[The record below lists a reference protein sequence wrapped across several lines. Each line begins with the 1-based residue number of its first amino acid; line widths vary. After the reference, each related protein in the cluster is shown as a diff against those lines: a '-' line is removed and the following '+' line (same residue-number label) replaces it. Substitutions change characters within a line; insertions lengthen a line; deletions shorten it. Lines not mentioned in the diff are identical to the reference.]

1 MDWKDLTRKG
11 ELHAYLVSP
20 NNLEIIEE
28 ELLGI
33 DWSSLKISGA
43 YYSDSRTSGS
53 LRTHYANWNQ
63 DDAHTPFV
71 RIVYEIPEWNY
82 TRELGTFIVRNDPQ
96 EIAEGTHRTDLELQ
110 SMLYALSLEFPEKK
124 KAITPGALV
133 STAIKSE
140 LNDAGLAYVLDDI
153 CEYQVNG
160 LAILENGKSRLARL
174 FTLTEMSNNR
184 IDVDGHGTIRLKR
197 YIEPNIQTASC
208 RIDLNDP
215 RGIVK
220 DGIKRTSNY
229 LQQPSEAVIVYK
241 WTETENGESVEHEIT
256 AKATV
261 RAGDHASV
269 GARGY
274 KITAFEQVNDL
285 SPRTAQKAQDLAY
298 EKLRKQMQTK
308 TEWQINTTYL
318 PLWEGDIV
326 ELYVPYGA
334 EQYQGIRK
342 CLVKNIELSGEYL
355 DMTLTLK
362 ETAGGDE
369 E

>member
-1 MDWKDLTRKG
+1 M
-11 ELHAYLVSP
+11 
-20 NNLEIIEE
+20 
-28 ELLGI
+28 
-33 DWSSLKISGA
+33 
-43 YYSDSRTSGS
+43 
-53 LRTHYANWNQ
+53 
-63 DDAHTPFV
+63 
-71 RIVYEIPEWNY
+71 
-82 TRELGTFIVRNDPQ
+82 
-96 EIAEGTHRTDLELQ
+96 
-110 SMLYALSLEFPEKK
+110 
-124 KAITPGALV
+124 
-133 STAIKSE
+133 
-140 LNDAGLAYVLDDI
+140 
-153 CEYQVNG
+153 
-160 LAILENGKSRLARL
+160 ENGKSRLARL

-197 YIEPNIQTASC
+197 YTEPNIQTASC
-208 RIDLNDP
+208 RNDLNDT

-241 WTETENGESVEHEIT
+241 WTETEDGESVEHEIT

-285 SPRTAQKAQDLAY
+285 SPRTAQRAQDLAN

-308 TEWQINTTYL
+308 TEWQIQTTYL

-334 EQYQGIRK
+334 DQYQGIRK

>member
-1 MDWKDLTRKG
+1 MDWKDLTRRG

-20 NNLEIIEE
+20 NNLDVVEE

-33 DWSSLKISGA
+33 DWSSLKITGA
-43 YYSDSRTSGS
+43 YYSDCRTSGS
-53 LRTHYANWNQ
+53 IRTHYANWNQ

-82 TRELGTFIVRNDPQ
+82 IRELGTFIVRNDPQ
-96 EIAEGTHRTDLELQ
+96 DIAEGTHRTDLELQ
-110 SMLYALSLEFPEKK
+110 SMLYALSLEYPERK
-124 KAITPGALV
+124 KALAPGALV
-133 STAIKSE
+133 STAMKSE
-140 LNDAGLAYVLDDI
+140 LNDAGLAYVFDDI
-153 CEYQVNG
+153 NEYQITG
-160 LAILENGKSRLARL
+160 LAILENNKSRLARM
-174 FTLTEMSNNR
+174 FTLTEVSNNR
-184 IDVDGHGTIRLKR
+184 LEVDGHGRIRLSR
-197 YIEPNIQTASC
+197 YVVPHYKTPTM

-215 RGIVK
+215 QGIVK

-229 LQQPSEAVIVYK
+229 LQQPSEAVVVYK
-241 WTETENGESVEHEIT
+241 WTDYENGESVEHEIT

-261 RAGDHASV
+261 KLGDHASV

-274 KITAFEQVNDL
+274 KITDFQEVNDL
-285 SPRTAQKAQDLAY
+285 SPRTAQRAYNLAS
-298 EKLRKQMQTK
+298 EKLHKQSATK
-308 TEWQINTTYL
+308 TEWQISTTYL
-318 PLWEGDIV
+318 PLWEGDVV

-334 EQYQGIRK
+334 DQYKGIRK

-362 ETAGGDE
+362 ETSGGDE

>member
-1 MDWKDLTRKG
+1 MDWKDLTRRG

-20 NNLEIIEE
+20 NNLDVIED

-33 DWSSLKISGA
+33 DWSTLKITGA
-43 YYSDSRTSGS
+43 YYSDTRTSGS
-53 LRTHYANWNQ
+53 IRTHYANWNQ
-63 DDAHTPFV
+63 DDPHTPFV

-96 EIAEGTHRTDLELQ
+96 EIGEGTHRTDLELQ

-124 KAITPGALV
+124 KAITAGAKV
-133 STAIKSE
+133 STAMKSE
-140 LNDAGLAYVLDDI
+140 LEDAGMAYVFDDI
-153 CEYQVNG
+153 FEYQINS
-160 LAILENGKSRLARL
+160 LAILENNKSRLARM

-184 IDVDGHGTIRLKR
+184 IDVDGHGNIVLKR
-197 YIEPNIQTASC
+197 YMEPNIRTATM

-215 RGIVK
+215 HGIVK

-261 RAGDHASV
+261 KAGDHASV

-274 KITAFEQVNDL
+274 KITDFQQVNDL
-285 SPRTAQKAQDLAY
+285 SPRTAQQAQKLAR
-298 EKLRKQMQTK
+298 EKLDKQSQTK
-308 TEWQINTTYL
+308 TEWQISTTYI
-318 PLWEGDIV
+318 PLQEGDIV
-326 ELYVPYGA
+326 ELYVPFGA
-334 EQYQGIRK
+334 EQYQGVRK
-342 CLVKNIELSGEYL
+342 CLVKNIEFSGEFL
-355 DMTLTLK
+355 DTTLTLK
-362 ETAGGDE
+362 ETSGGDE

>member
-1 MDWKDLTRKG
+1 MDWKDLTRRG

-20 NNLEIIEE
+20 NNIDVVEDEM
-28 ELLGI
+28 LGV

-43 YYSDSRTSGS
+43 YYSDSRISGS
-53 LRTHYANWNQ
+53 IRTHYSNWNP

-71 RIVYEIPEWNY
+71 RIVYEIPEWDY
-82 TRELGTFIVRNDPQ
+82 KRELGTFIVRNDPQ

-110 SMLYALSLEFPEKK
+110 SMLYALSLEYPERK
-124 KAITPGALV
+124 KALTPGALV
-133 STAIKSE
+133 STAMKSE
-140 LNDAGLAYVLDDI
+140 LDDAGLAYVLDDI
-153 CEYQVNG
+153 NEYQMNG
-160 LAILENGKSRLARL
+160 LAILENSKSRLARM

-184 IDVDGHGTIRLKR
+184 IDVDTHGRIRLSR
-197 YIEPNIQTASC
+197 YILPNDRTATE

-215 RGIVK
+215 HGVVK
-220 DGIKRTSNY
+220 DGVKRTSNY

-269 GARGY
+269 GSRGY
-274 KITAFEQVNDL
+274 TITDFQQVNDL
-285 SPRTAQKAQDLAY
+285 SPRTGERAQQLAA
-298 EKLRKQMQTK
+298 EKLKKQMATK
-308 TEWQINTTYL
+308 IEWQIQTTFL
-318 PLWEGDIV
+318 PLWTGDVV
-326 ELYVPYGA
+326 ELYVPFGA
-334 EQYQGIRK
+334 DQYQGVRK
-342 CLVKNIELSGEYL
+342 CLVKNIELTGEYL